1 MNLLQSQL
9 LHLSIT
15 RSPVKDASCPQVVAL
30 DGEIDLDTVSQLRKE
45 FRSVQD
51 DGVKE
56 VVLNIENVGY
66 IDSIGLSALADGSR
80 KFRAAG
86 GWLRLVSTNQNLRRL
101 LDITGLNRFLPLFA
115 DVESALA
122 A

>member
-1 MNLLQSQL
+1 MNPLQSQL
-9 LHLSIT
+9 LHLSIA
-15 RSPVKDASCPQVVAL
+15 RSPVKDASGTQILAL
-30 DGEIDLDTVSQLRKE
+30 DGEIDLDTVSHLRKE
-45 FRSVQD
+45 FRSLQD
-51 DGVKE
+51 DGVSE
-56 VVLNIENVGY
+56 IVLDIENVGY
-66 IDSIGLSALADGSR
+66 IDSIGLSALADASR

-101 LDITGLNRFLPLFA
+101 LDITGLIRFLPLFA

>member
-1 MNLLQSQL
+1 MNPLQSQL
-9 LHLSIT
+9 LHLSIAW
-15 RSPVKDASCPQVVAL
+15 SPVKDASSAHIVAL
-30 DGEIDLDTVSQLRKE
+30 DGEIDLDTVSHLRKE

-51 DGVKE
+51 DGVSE
-56 VVLNIENVGY
+56 IVLNIENVGY
-66 IDSIGLSALADGSR
+66 IDSIGLSALADASR

-101 LDITGLNRFLPLFA
+101 LDITGLIRFLPLFA
-115 DVESALA
+115 DVGSALA